1 MKERIS
7 GTDKVAQR
15 IPKLKEQDENEQ
27 GVALLSAIIFMIIM
41 AGISVVLLSV
51 VLGQMA
57 PANNAQKGTRTIYAA
72 QAGLQTTL
80 GLLRSAAAAPDSSG
94 KVYGSPSKLPCAM
107 LGAPLTG
114 NVDAR
119 SNGITYSVQIIYFN
133 ADPTGKPA
141 LWQSDPLNQTSCA
154 QLAAGISPAYALLMS
169 TGHAPMY
176 SGVADSSPG
185 DRKLSAIYR
194 FKVSNVNIAGGRI
207 YDYNNQYCL
216 DASAT
221 TGSPGTMTFKPL
233 ANCNDD
239 ANQLWVYDTDYKIK
253 LASSIQ
259 AGAPLCITGPVNEG
273 DSTQDATLQPCRSAI
288 DPARWNQ
295 LWSWTGDYSWVGQ
308 TKSITGGPSNYCLA
322 TGKPNGSNLTN
333 KRLQVSTGCN
343 GQFAPSTRVG
353 AGAAGYSTHQL
364 VNYQEFGRCA
374 DVTNEQIG
382 YPFMI
387 SYPCKQ
393 DPSGLANMPNLKWNH
408 KWYYSEPT
416 APLTIPATPPPSQV
430 STTILVNVQNDPTIT
445 ASSYCLET
453 PATGSG
459 SKYPT
464 FKPCTSGV
472 NQKWTRVGVADSYLA
487 SYLLIDSNSLC
498 LTADPTDPFNL
509 SYSKITV
516 ASCNGSLAQKWNAPP
531 AYTDSTVGGYKE
543 VSG

>member
-1 MKERIS
+1 MTDRIS
-7 GTDKVAQR
+7 LSDRVARHALGLKDQR
-15 IPKLKEQDENEQ
+15 ETEC
-27 GVALLSAIIFMIIM
+27 GVALLSAIMFMIIM

-51 VLGQMA
+51 VLGQIV
-57 PANNAQKGTRTIYAA
+57 PANLAQKGTRTIYAA

-80 GLLRSAAAAPDSSG
+80 GFLRSAAAAPDSQG
-94 KVYGSPSKLPCAM
+94 KVYGSPSKLPCATAS
-107 LGAPLTG
+107 APLAG
-114 NVDAR
+114 NVDATG
-119 SNGITYSVQIIYFN
+119 NGITYSVQIIYFLS
-133 ADPTGKPA
+133 DPTGQSA
-141 LWQSDPLNQTSCA
+141 LWQSNPLYQVSCTEL
-154 QLAAGISPAYALLMS
+154 QAGIAPSYALLMS

-176 SGVADSSPG
+176 SGVADSTPG
-185 DRKLSAIYR
+185 DRKLSAIYK
-194 FKVSNVNIAGGRI
+194 FKTSNVNIAGGRI

-216 DASAT
+216 DASAAA
-221 TGSPGTMTFKPL
+221 GSGGIMTFKPL

-239 ANQLWVYDTDYKIK
+239 VNQLWVYDTDYKLK
-253 LASSIQ
+253 LASSIA
-259 AGAPLCITGPVNEG
+259 AGSPVCITGPVNEG
-273 DSTQDATLQPCRSAI
+273 DPTQDATLQPCQSATAL
-288 DPARWNQ
+288 ARWNQ

-308 TKSITGGPSNYCLA
+308 KQLIVNGPSSYCLA
-322 TGKPNGSNLTN
+322 TGKPNGSNLAN
-333 KRLQVSTGCN
+333 KHLQVATGCN

-353 AGAAGYSTHQL
+353 AGAAGYNTHQL

-393 DPSGLANMPNLKWNH
+393 DPSGLANLPNLKWNH

-430 STTILVNVQNDPTIT
+430 TTTILVNVLNDPLIT
-445 ASSYCLET
+445 SASYCLET

-459 SKYPT
+459 STYPT
-464 FKPCTSGV
+464 FKTCTGGV
-472 NQKWTRVGVADSYLA
+472 SQTWTRVGVAANYLT
-487 SYLLIDSNSLC
+487 SYLLVDSNGHC

-516 ASCNGSLAQKWNAPP
+516 VNCTGSLAQKWNAPP
-531 AYTDSTVGGYKE
+531 ALTDSTVGGYKE

>member
-1 MKERIS
+1 MTERISATDKIARHILTMKER
-7 GTDKVAQR
+7 G
-15 IPKLKEQDENEQ
+15 ENER
-27 GVALLSAIIFMIIM
+27 GIALLSAIMFMIIM
-41 AGISVVLLSV
+41 AGISVVLLSA
-51 VLGQMA
+51 VLGQVA
-57 PANNAQKGTRTIYAA
+57 PADNAQKGTRTIYAA

-80 GLLRSAAAAPDSSG
+80 GLLRSAAAAPDSVG
-94 KVYGSPSKLPCAM
+94 KVYGSPGKLPCATAA
-107 LGAPLTG
+107 APLTG

-119 SNGITYSVQIIYFN
+119 SNGITYSVEIIYF
-133 ADPTGKPA
+133 ASDPTGQPA
-141 LWQSDPLNQTSCA
+141 LWQNNPLNQTSCSSL
-154 QLAAGISPAYALLMS
+154 QAGLSPSFALLKS
-169 TGHAPMY
+169 TGHAPKF

-221 TGSPGTMTFKPL
+221 TGNPGTMTFKPL

-273 DSTQDATLQPCRSAI
+273 DSTQNATLQPCRSAI

-295 LWSWTGDYSWVGQ
+295 LWSWTGAYSWVGQ

-322 TGKPNGSNLTN
+322 TGTPNGSDLTN
-333 KRLQVSTGCN
+333 KPLQVSTGCN

-430 STTILVNVQNDPTIT
+430 TTTILVNTQNDPTIT

-464 FKPCTSGV
+464 FKSCTSGAG
-472 NQKWTRVGVADSYLA
+472 QKWTRVGVAENYLA
-487 SYLLIDSNSLC
+487 SYLLIDSNGLC

>member
-7 GTDKVAQR
+7 ETDEITRNILA
-15 IPKLKEQDENEQ
+15 LKERDENER

-51 VLGQMA
+51 VLGQVA
-57 PANNAQKGTRTIYAA
+57 PADNAQKGTRTIYAA

-94 KVYGSPSKLPCAM
+94 KVYGSPSKLPCVA

-154 QLAAGISPAYALLMS
+154 QLAAGIPPAYALLMS
-169 TGHAPMY
+169 TGHAPRY

-216 DASAT
+216 DASAAR
-221 TGSPGTMTFKPL
+221 GSPGTMTFKSL
-233 ANCNDD
+233 ANCNND
-239 ANQLWVYDTDYKIK
+239 ANQLWVYDTDYEIK

-259 AGAPLCITGPVNEG
+259 AGAPLCITGPLNEG
-273 DSTQDATLQPCRSAI
+273 DSTQDATLQPCRSTI

-295 LWSWTGDYSWVGQ
+295 LWSWTGDYSWRGQ
-308 TKSITGGPSNYCLA
+308 KQLIATGPSSYCLA

-333 KRLQVSTGCN
+333 SRLQVATGCN

-353 AGAAGYSTHQL
+353 AGAAGYNTHQL

-393 DPSGLANMPNLKWNH
+393 DPSGLAGLPNLKWNH

-430 STTILVNVQNDPTIT
+430 TTTIMVNVLNNPAIT
-445 ASSYCLET
+445 SSSYCLET

-459 SKYPT
+459 STYPVY
-464 FKPCTSGV
+464 KSCTNGV
-472 NQKWTRVGVADSYLA
+472 NQNWTRVGVAESYLA
-487 SYLLIDSNSLC
+487 SYLLIDSNGLC